1 MIKNVIF
8 DIGNVLLS
16 FNPME
21 YLRRKIDNEGK
32 VQEIY
37 EEIFLSEEWLMLDRG
52 IITEIEAVDRLC
64 SRHKED
70 AELINIAMDNWYELL
85 KPIEETV
92 NGLEELNNKGY
103 KLYYL
108 SNFHDMAFKE
118 INKTHGFFKL
128 FHGGV
133 VSYEEKLLKP
143 EKEIYERLVERYK
156 IIPKESIFIDDTKLN
171 VEAAKRLG
179 FKTIHF
185 QGEIDIIQCINN
197 FK

>member
-32 VQEIY
+32 VQKIY

-85 KPIEETV
+85 KPIEEAV
-92 NGLEELNNKGY
+92 NGLEELNNRGY
-103 KLYYL
+103 NLYYL

>member
-8 DIGNVLLS
+8 DIGNVLLR

-21 YLRRKIDNEGK
+21 YLRTKIANEEK
-32 VQEIY
+32 VQEVY
-37 EEIFLSEEWLMLDRG
+37 KKIFLSEEWLMLDRG

-92 NGLEELNNKGY
+92 NGLEELNNRGY